1 MSEPFAN
8 LPGIRSSKIGHHQ
21 LIVLGNGFDLECGLP
36 TRFSHFFEPRL
47 NALKTQN
54 WKKTGRL
61 YSLGYEA
68 SPTVWD
74 FLLRSKMYSPWYSVE
89 DAIHDLVLS
98 AGDGRNDA
106 TGIASKLISRIYELA
121 TAEDRTAFHP
131 DDNALDSPDEK
142 DLLDNVS
149 EFVAIDCA
157 DKLRA
162 ADEPWSPQD
171 FVDYLGAQLSK
182 LENNFSNYMSSI
194 TDNNDD
200 YETLSFSLL
209 GSMLSDEWAPDEKL
223 ILSTTV
229 LSFNYTNPFKDTI
242 GKSDAVRI
250 INVHGDLDD
259 GIIFGIDGTKCAD
272 NPLAFPFSKTYRVIT
287 AGTDFGKGAVRTSDG
302 KLLSHETRIV
312 KFYGHSLG
320 EADYAYFQA
329 IFDSVNLYASDTK
342 LIFYYKPH
350 HKPGEDA
357 GDYRLSEKRARN
369 TMTARVTK
377 LLAEYGKTLDNED
390 HGRNLMHKLMIEG
403 RLEVRLLKDE

>member
-1 MSEPFAN
+1 MSESFVN
-8 LPGIRSSKIGHHQ
+8 RSKIGSPKIGYHQ

-47 NALKTQN
+47 KALETQN

-61 YSLGYEA
+61 RNLGYEA

-98 AGDGRNDA
+98 AGDGRSGA
-106 TGIASKLISRIYELA
+106 TGIAAKLITRIFELA
-121 TAEDRTAFHP
+121 TSGDEASFR
-131 DDNALDSPDEK
+131 PDEK
-142 DLLDNVS
+142 TANSTDEEDLLDNVS
-149 EFVAIDCA
+149 EFMAIDCVDA
-157 DKLRA
+157 LRA
-162 ADEPWSPQD
+162 ADGPWSSQD
-171 FVDYLGAQLSK
+171 FIDYLGTQLSK
-182 LENNFSNYMSSI
+182 LESNFKNYMISV
-194 TDNNDD
+194 TDNNSD
-200 YETLSFSLL
+200 YVKRSFSLL

-223 ILSTTV
+223 VLNTTV
-229 LSFNYTNPFKDTI
+229 LTFNYTNPFKGDI

-250 INVHGDLDD
+250 INVHGNLDD
-259 GIIFGIDGTKCAD
+259 GIIFGIDGTKCVD

-287 AGTDFGKGAVRTSDG
+287 AGTDFGKGAVRTSSG
-302 KLLSHETRIV
+302 SLLSHETHIV

-329 IFDSVNLYASDTK
+329 IFDSVNLYSSDTK
-342 LIFYYKPH
+342 LIFYFKPH
-350 HKPGEDA
+350 HKPAEDVE
-357 GDYRLSEKRARN
+357 DSEQSEKRARN
-369 TMTARVTK
+369 TMTTRVTK

-403 RLEVRLLKDE
+403 RLEVRLLKDA